1 MAVNDEDDLLGLPG
15 SEPSNNSVSKP
26 RKQGLKTKAVPT
38 YRKPDIGKGKV
49 VGNEGL
55 EVAPSEQP
63 VEVPKPKKDKGVS
76 PTVIYDPRAMSKK
89 DLTQIVKEHKLVK
102 DVFAETFM
110 DLQYLDKFSLK
121 TWAMENPTE
130 FYRLSAKLIPVQLTG
145 EGGGPLALKN
155 VTFE

>member
-1 MAVNDEDDLLGLPG
+1 M
-15 SEPSNNSVSKP
+15 
-26 RKQGLKTKAVPT
+26 
-38 YRKPDIGKGKV
+38 
-49 VGNEGL
+49 GNEGPEL
-55 EVAPSEQP
+55 VPSKEVVPSL
-63 VEVPKPKKDKGVS
+63 PKPKKDKGNS
-76 PTVIYDPRAMSKK
+76 PTVIYDPKAMSKK

-130 FYRLSAKLIPVQLTG
+130 FYRLAAKLIPVQLTG